1 MNQSSA
7 GPECVTHRQMLIVC
21 LPLQCRS
28 RHTHAHAAHS
38 ISFSFGVALT
48 AALAKKYYQVLQR
61 YYVQYMSGYD
71 ADVLNQ
77 LIQVNIC
84 LFAWFMICLSI

>member
-1 MNQSSA
+1 MTLH
-7 GPECVTHRQMLIVC
+7 CC
-21 LPLQCRS
+21 W
-28 RHTHAHAAHS
+28 
-38 ISFSFGVALT
+38 LT

-77 LIQVNIC
+77 LIQVRALIYLLNRQKLHVVCEFVIIHASYQLIGC
-84 LFAWFMICLSI
+84 LNLVSDLV

>member
-1 MNQSSA
+1 MEIYYDMPLDDIVVHQLMKTRLC
-7 GPECVTHRQMLIVC
+7 CVMWRQCIAVNLCMCV
-21 LPLQCRS
+21 
-28 RHTHAHAAHS
+28 H
-38 ISFSFGVALT
+38 

-77 LIQVNIC
+77 LIQVS
-84 LFAWFMICLSI
+84 LPT